1 MTEESPLARLLG
13 IETVSKSSDRTVA
26 RLVVRDDHKTPT
38 GVVHSGA
45 ILSLADNCA
54 TYMANQVNHDGP
66 NPGAFMVLVDLHSSM
81 LGNQSDG
88 ELVATSTVVRCGR
101 RVTVIRTVVTGTD
114 DRRLAEVTTT
124 HIPA

>member
-13 IETVSKSSDRTVA
+13 IETVSESSDRTVA

-38 GVVHSGA
+38 GVVHSGT
-45 ILSLADNCA
+45 ILNLADNCA
-54 TYMANQVNHDGP
+54 TCMANQVNHDAP